1 MMITILTSH
10 LGGSV
15 KVDGK
20 RLPGPIAD
28 ANGLLDKLK
37 NIWPANARVLM
48 ICADPRD
55 YEKNDSVLYC
65 LRSAFPMSGLS
76 VSSVEMCDDRNETFA
91 DNICGFDVIILTGG
105 HVPTQNAF
113 FGKIGLREKLKNF
126 DGILIAWSAGSMNC
140 ADIVYAGP
148 ELDGEAIDPDYKRWI
163 PGLGLTSVN
172 IFPHFQSL
180 RDEMLDGF
188 RLIED
193 ITYADSMGHEI
204 LAINDGSYIVI
215 EDGHTELFGEAY
227 SILDGEEEPICREG
241 ESRIISEIVEK
252 KRLP

>member
-1 MMITILTSH
+1 MITILTSH
-10 LGGSV
+10 VGGSV

-20 RLPGPIAD
+20 RLPGPIAE
-28 ANGLLDKLK
+28 ANGLLDILK
-37 NIWPANARVLM
+37 SIWPANARVLL
-48 ICADPRD
+48 ICADPKD

-76 VSSVEMCDDRNETFA
+76 VSSVEMCDDRNEAFA
-91 DNICGFDVIILTGG
+91 GNICGFDVIILTGG

-113 FGKIGLREKLKNF
+113 FGKIGLKEKLKNF

-140 ADIVYAGP
+140 ADMVYAGP

-163 PGLGLTSVN
+163 PGLGLTSIN

-180 RDEMLDGF
+180 RDEMIDGL

-215 EDGHTELFGEAY
+215 EDGHTKLFGEAY
-227 SILDGEEEPICREG
+227 RILDGREELICKDG
-241 ESRIISEIVEK
+241 ESHFIC
-252 KRLP
+252 